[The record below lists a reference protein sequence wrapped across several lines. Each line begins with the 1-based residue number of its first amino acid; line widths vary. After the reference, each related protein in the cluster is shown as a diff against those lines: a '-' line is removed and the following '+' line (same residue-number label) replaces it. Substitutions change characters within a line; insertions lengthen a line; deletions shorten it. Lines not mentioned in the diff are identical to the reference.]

1 MTRRNQGALVTG
13 SSGGIGRAIALK
25 LASEG
30 FDVAIHYMSSKEKAE
45 KTAAEIRALG
55 VKCVTLQANLTRPE
69 EAEKLVLDAF
79 RELGNLSVLVNNVGN
94 YVFKPV
100 LDNTLEDWHD
110 MLDSNLNS
118 TFYTCRAAIPLMR
131 DQKHGRIINLG
142 YAGAEN
148 VLARPGN
155 TAYAIAKTGVI
166 ILSKSLARTEIKHGI
181 TVNVVSPGIMETS
194 VTKPLSEVPAGRD
207 GKLEELVFAVWNFVD
222 GPEYITGQ
230 VIEVSGGWNL

>member
-1 MTRRNQGALVTG
+1 MSRGQGALVTG
-13 SSGGIGRAIALK
+13 SASGIGRAIALK

-30 FDVAIHYMSSKEKAE
+30 FDVAIHYRSSKEKAE
-45 KTAAEIRALG
+45 QTAKDIRALG
-55 VKCVTLQANLTRPE
+55 VQCVALQADLTKPQ
-69 EAEKLVLDAF
+69 EAERLVLEAHQF
-79 RELGNLSVLVNNVGN
+79 LGNLSVLVNNVGN
-94 YVFKPV
+94 YVFKPL

-118 TFYTCRAAIPLMR
+118 TFYTCRTAVPLMR
-131 DQKHGRIINLG
+131 EQKHGRIVNLG
-142 YAGAEN
+142 YAGAQN

-166 ILSKSLARTEIKHGI
+166 ILSKSLAKTEIKHGI
-181 TVNVVSPGIMETS
+181 SVNVVSPGIIETS

-207 GKLEELVFAVWNFVD
+207 GSLEELVSAVWTFID

-230 VIEVSGGWNL
+230 VLEVSGGWNL

>member
-1 MTRRNQGALVTG
+1 MTRRGQGALVTG

-25 LASEG
+25 LAAEG
-30 FDVAIHYMSSKEKAE
+30 FDVAIHYLTSKEKAE
-45 KTAAEIRALG
+45 QTAEDLRALG
-55 VKCVTLQANLTRPE
+55 VKCVALQANLSRPE
-69 EAEKLVLDAF
+69 EAEKLVQEAHQH
-79 RELGNLSVLVNNVGN
+79 LGNLSVLVNNVGN
-94 YVFKPV
+94 YVFKPL

-118 TFYTCRAAIPLMR
+118 TFYTCRTAIPIMR
-131 DQKHGRIINLG
+131 EQQHGRIINLG

-181 TVNVVSPGIMETS
+181 TVNVVSPGIIETS

-207 GKLEELVFAVWNFVD
+207 GKLEELVYAVWAFVD

-230 VIEVSGGWNL
+230 VLEVSGGWNL

>member
-1 MTRRNQGALVTG
+1 MSRGQGALVTG
-13 SSGGIGRAIALK
+13 SASGIGRAIALK

-30 FDVAIHYMSSKEKAE
+30 FDVAIHYRSSKEKAE
-45 KTAAEIRALG
+45 QTAKDIRALG
-55 VKCVTLQANLTRPE
+55 VQCVALQADLTKPR
-69 EAEKLVLDAF
+69 EAERLVLEAHQF
-79 RELGNLSVLVNNVGN
+79 LGNLSVLVNNVGN
-94 YVFKPV
+94 YVFKPL

-118 TFYTCRAAIPLMR
+118 TFYTCRTAVPLMR
-131 DQKHGRIINLG
+131 EQKHGRIVNLG
-142 YAGAEN
+142 YAGAQN

-166 ILSKSLARTEIKHGI
+166 ILSKSLAKTEIKHGI
-181 TVNVVSPGIMETS
+181 TVNVVSPGIIETS

-207 GKLEELVFAVWNFVD
+207 GSLEELVSAVWTFID

-230 VIEVSGGWNL
+230 VLEVSGGWNL

>member
-1 MTRRNQGALVTG
+1 MSRGQGALVTG
-13 SSGGIGRAIALK
+13 SASGIGRAIALK

-30 FDVAIHYMSSKEKAE
+30 FDVAIHYRSSKEKAE
-45 KTAAEIRALG
+45 QTARDIRALG
-55 VKCVTLQANLTRPE
+55 VQCVALQADLTKPQ
-69 EAEKLVLDAF
+69 EAEKLVQEAHQF
-79 RELGNLSVLVNNVGN
+79 LGNLSVLVNNVGN
-94 YVFKPV
+94 YVFRPL

-118 TFYTCRAAIPLMR
+118 TFYTCRTAVPLMR
-131 DQKHGRIINLG
+131 EQQHGRIVNLG
-142 YAGAEN
+142 YAGAQN

-166 ILSKSLARTEIKHGI
+166 ILSKSLAKTEIKHGI
-181 TVNVVSPGIMETS
+181 TVNVVSPGIIETS

-207 GKLEELVFAVWNFVD
+207 GSLDELVSAVWTFID

-230 VIEVSGGWNL
+230 VLEVSGGWNL

>member
-1 MTRRNQGALVTG
+1 MSRGQGALVTG
-13 SSGGIGRAIALK
+13 SASGIGRAIALK

-30 FDVAIHYMSSKEKAE
+30 FDVAIHYRSSKEKAE
-45 KTAAEIRALG
+45 QTAKDIRALG
-55 VKCVTLQANLTRPE
+55 VKCVALQADLTQPQ
-69 EAEKLVLDAF
+69 EAERLVLEAHQF
-79 RELGNLSVLVNNVGN
+79 LGNLSVLVNNVGN
-94 YVFKPV
+94 YVFKPL

-118 TFYTCRAAIPLMR
+118 TFYTCRTAVPLMR
-131 DQKHGRIINLG
+131 EQKHGRIVNLG
-142 YAGAEN
+142 YAGAQN

-166 ILSKSLARTEIKHGI
+166 ILSKSLAKTEIKHGI
-181 TVNVVSPGIMETS
+181 SVNVVSPGIIETS

-207 GKLEELVFAVWNFVD
+207 GSLEELVSAVWTFID

-230 VIEVSGGWNL
+230 VLEVSGGWNL